1 MKIEL
6 TNEEALVLSD
16 WLYKRSEKKEY
27 FDDIS
32 EQYVLWAIEAQLDKL
47 LPELVDKDYT
57 EKLDTARKIV
67 RESY

>member
-6 TNEEALVLSD
+6 TCEQALVLSD
-16 WLYKRSEKKEY
+16 WLYRNSEKKEL

-32 EQYVLWAIEAQLDKL
+32 EQYVLWKIESQLDIL
-47 LPELVDKDYT
+47 LPELLSSDYI
-57 EKLDTARKIV
+57 EKLDIARKTV